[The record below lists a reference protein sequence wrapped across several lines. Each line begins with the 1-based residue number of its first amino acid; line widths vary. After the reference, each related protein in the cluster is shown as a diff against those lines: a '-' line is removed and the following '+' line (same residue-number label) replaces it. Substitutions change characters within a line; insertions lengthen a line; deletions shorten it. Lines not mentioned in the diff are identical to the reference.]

1 MFEDQT
7 FDEIMERM
15 LDRVPADIDKRENSV
30 IWNALAPAAAELAQ
44 SYIWLNTV
52 LELVFADTAQGE
64 FLDRRAT
71 EAGLERQPATK
82 AVRAAKFT
90 KGVNIPVGS
99 RFFIDNLYFKYT
111 RDGYLECETAGEA
124 GNTNLDGRPLLSL
137 DTIPGLDSAVMG
149 KLLVPGKEEETDEEL
164 YARYSVRVRREA
176 VSANKMHYK
185 QWAEEVDGVGRA
197 KVFPLWDGDGTVKIV
212 ITNAK
217 MEPASETLVH
227 KVKDYIDPEP
237 GKGEGQA
244 PIGATV
250 TVESAVYKKV
260 DIEVA
265 VVPEPDYSIEDV
277 QKEIENKV
285 KSFFKEIAFTESIVR
300 LSKINNIV
308 FNAESVSDYADVK
321 INGDTKNLELK
332 DEDIPKLGTVKIHEQ
347 D

>member
-7 FDEIMERM
+7 FDEIIERM
-15 LDRVPADIDKRENSV
+15 LDRVPTDIDKRENSV

-44 SYIWLNTV
+44 SYIWLDTV

-64 FLDRRAT
+64 FLDRRAA

-82 AVRAAKFT
+82 AIRAGIFT
-90 KGVNIPVGS
+90 KGVRIPVGS
-99 RFFIDNLYFKYT
+99 RFFVDNLYFQFTK
-111 RDGYLECETAGEA
+111 DGNLECEMAGEA
-124 GNTNLDGRPLLSL
+124 GNANLDGRSLLSL
-137 DTIPGLDSAVMG
+137 DTIPGLESAVMG

-176 VSANKMHYK
+176 VSANKQHYK

-197 KVFPLWDGDGTVKIV
+197 KIFPLWDGDGTVKIV

-217 MEPASETLVH
+217 MAPASDTLVD

-244 PIGATV
+244 PIGAMV
-250 TVESAVYKKV
+250 TVESAVYKTI
-260 DIEVA
+260 DIEVT

-277 QKEIENKV
+277 QKEIEEKV
-285 KSFFKEIAFTESIVR
+285 QSFFKEIAFTESIVR

-308 FNAESVSDYADVK
+308 FNADSVSDYSDVK

-332 DEDIPKLGTVKIHEQ
+332 DEEIPKLRAVTILGQ